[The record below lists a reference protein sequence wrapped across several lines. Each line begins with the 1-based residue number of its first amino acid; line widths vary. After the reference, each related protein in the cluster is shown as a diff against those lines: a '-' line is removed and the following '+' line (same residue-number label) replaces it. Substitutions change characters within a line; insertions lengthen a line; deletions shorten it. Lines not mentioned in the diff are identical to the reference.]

1 MLPKFEGEAV
11 VDFPSVEEDDQE
23 EVGLH
28 EGVVVLEGE
37 EDLPPEEERDLE
49 AVFPEG
55 EVDQCV

>member
-1 MLPKFEGEAV
+1 MLPKFEGEAA

-28 EGVVVLEGE
+28 EGVVVL
-37 EDLPPEEERDLE
+37 PPEEERDLE